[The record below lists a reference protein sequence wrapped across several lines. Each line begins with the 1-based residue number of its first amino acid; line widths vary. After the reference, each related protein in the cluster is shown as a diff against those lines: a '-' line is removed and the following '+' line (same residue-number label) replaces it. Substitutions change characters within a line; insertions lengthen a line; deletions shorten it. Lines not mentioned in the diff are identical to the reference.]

1 MGFFLDLWNF
11 IKTGI
16 EYLSKI
22 FHTIYEG
29 VKFVVEC
36 LRAVIPEIKNSWLGT
51 ILEAGPYIFDL
62 LDFLKEKGANLNVN
76 SYKSKFRDMDLN
88 NYGEHHFDLKIRQN

>member
-22 FHTIYEG
+22 FQTIYEG

-36 LRAVIPEIKNSWLGT
+36 LRAVIPEIKNSWVGT
-51 ILEAGPYIFDL
+51 ILEAGAYIFDL